1 MIECR
6 WRWWWWCPILII
18 RVMSVLSCVTDNLGC
33 LPGFTYL
40 RVTTMMTNET
50 TLQWSS
56 ISVHYQITVPRC
68 HEALPGSPGT
78 LLLFHVRLAFCHHV
92 RLCYKWCNS
101 HPFSRRWFDMS
112 IWIWN
117 KMWQENTEKFSGFIC
132 SSSCVCAFDILN
144 LEAHW
149 KTLSRPR
156 RGAKASNHQRRP
168 EKIGEE
174 DGDKRTHGHQGTIQ
188 THDYAIQIN
197 PGTQA
202 MQRKI
207 ITRQRRRTSKTKK
220 RRERLWQFACFAIA
234 GPICS
239 RSDFELK
246 TLWPRILVPVSNSI
260 AFDMGFWL
268 NWNTWKMCSP
278 CVCLSN
284 QLIWTKW
291 KQKAGV
297 EEEEENVLHFSRDY
311 CVLGPEKGEEG
322 KISAHFRGSIGVF

>member
-1 MIECR
+1 MRPPCNGHQFR
-6 WRWWWWCPILII
+6 SII
-18 RVMSVLSCVTDNLGC
+18 RLPCQGATRHCLG
-33 LPGFTYL
+33 P
-40 RVTTMMTNET
+40 RVP
-50 TLQWSS
+50 S
-56 ISVHYQITVPRC
+56 RC
-68 HEALPGSPGT
+68 CCFMFALPFAIMFACVINGVILTNQPAVVGLTCQFGFETKCGKRT
-78 LLLFHVRLAFCHHV
+78 L
-92 RLCYKWCNS
+92 KS
-101 HPFSRRWFDMS
+101 
-112 IWIWN
+112 
-117 KMWQENTEKFSGFIC
+117 FSGFIC
-132 SSSCVCAFDILN
+132 SFSWVHLTYST
-144 LEAHW
+144 W
-149 KTLSRPR
+149 KHIENIVSTKKGSKSEQSP
-156 RGAKASNHQRRP
+156 RRP

-284 QLIWTKW
+284 QLIWAKW